1 MDRSIPIYLKRQA
14 PGERVARFRR
24 RDVKPEADELRERV
38 FEWASGI
45 IGELREARLAL
56 PENLSDRR
64 QDGLEPLLA
73 IAEAAGGEWPQRIRT
88 AALEVFASTAAEDA
102 SIGVQLLAD
111 IRTIFDDR
119 ADDKITSE
127 DMIAK
132 LRDIESSPW
141 ADWDHGE
148 GLGKNKLARFL
159 RKYDVAPR
167 TVRLEAQVA
176 KGYLREP
183 FADAW
188 SRYVTPGLY
197 AGSRKSWR
205 RGAESNRR
213 IKVLQTS
220 PLPLGYRAL
229 PFHLSSLP
237 YQHLAQGSVLSGSWS
252 NSAPRRL
259 PPR

>member
-1 MDRSIPIYLKRQA
+1 M
-14 PGERVARFRR
+14 RVRR
-24 RDVKPEADELRERV
+24 RDVKPGADERERV

-119 ADDKITSE
+119 ADDKLTSE

-141 ADWDHGE
+141 ADWDRGE

-159 RKYDVAPR
+159 RKYDVAPPDCPAGGTSCQGMLAGAIR
-167 TVRLEAQVA
+167 GCLE
-176 KGYLREP
+176 
-183 FADAW
+183 
-188 SRYVTPGLY
+188 
-197 AGSRKSWR
+197 
-205 RGAESNRR
+205 
-213 IKVLQTS
+213 
-220 PLPLGYRAL
+220 PLCNPWPLCR
-229 PFHLSSLP
+229 
-237 YQHLAQGSVLSGSWS
+237 V
-252 NSAPRRL
+252 
-259 PPR
+259 

>member
-1 MDRSIPIYLKRQA
+1 MDRSIPIYPKRQA

-24 RDVKPEADELRERV
+24 RDVKPGADELRERV

-119 ADDKITSE
+119 ADDKIY
-127 DMIAK
+127 
-132 LRDIESSPW
+132 LRGHDRQAAGHREF
-141 ADWDHGE
+141 AMG
-148 GLGKNKLARFL
+148 GLG
-159 RKYDVAPR
+159 PR
-167 TVRLEAQVA
+167 RRLGQEQAGPLPAQVRCCPPDCPA
-176 KGYLREP
+176 GGTSCQGILAGVIRGYLEP
-183 FADAW
+183 LFNPW
-188 SRYVTPGLY
+188 
-197 AGSRKSWR
+197 
-205 RGAESNRR
+205 
-213 IKVLQTS
+213 
-220 PLPLGYRAL
+220 PLCR
-229 PFHLSSLP
+229 
-237 YQHLAQGSVLSGSWS
+237 V
-252 NSAPRRL
+252 
-259 PPR
+259 